1 MTCIVA
7 IKQDTT
13 VVMAADGLV
22 SNSND
27 HKVDNHRD
35 KIIRLDGA
43 LIGLAGS
50 TVLCSMFDSI
60 IRANAGVK
68 TAIEGIRSHADAIE
82 AMSLITAQAKTIL
95 EQFIGKDLL
104 NTYAAIIVANRH
116 GVWDI
121 DSGGDIFSQDSTMCG
136 DQVMH
141 FRAIGQGRIAAE
153 AFLHGT
159 ITYRASL
166 PNLRGLARAAVITA
180 STFYT
185 GCGPCWSLEEL
196 TFEE

>member
-7 IKQDTT
+7 IKQGTT

-22 SNSND
+22 VNRND
-27 HKVDNHRD
+27 QKIDNYRS

-43 LIGLAGS
+43 IVGLAGD
-50 TVLCSMFDSI
+50 TVLCSMFDSV

-68 TAIEGIRSHADAIE
+68 NALEGIRSHADAIE
-82 AMSLITAQAKTIL
+82 AMSLITAQVKTIL

-104 NTYAAIIVANRH
+104 DKYAAILVANRH
-116 GVWDI
+116 GIWDV
-121 DSGGDIFSQDSTMCG
+121 DAEGDIFSPEPVIIDG
-136 DQVMH
+136 KVVY

-153 AFLHGT
+153 AFIHGSMAWGHT
-159 ITYRASL
+159 L
-166 PNLRGLARAAVITA
+166 PRLALLAGTAVDTA

-185 GCGPCWSLEEL
+185 GCGSCHDLEEL
-196 TFEE
+196 TFKE